1 MKRRLCSLH
10 SLFCLRYVEVGGGNM
25 NVTYKIEKYAHKFNL
40 QADRIDKYT
49 IKLHSPKYA
58 FDSWLVILED
68 KKLKLMHLS
77 KKKFNQKCSYH
88 LQREICAKNWVWILE
103 SVNSHNKYTITR
115 KWNAREN
122 LVDRVMRNYKEGKYE
137 QITRAI

>member
-1 MKRRLCSLH
+1 
-10 SLFCLRYVEVGGGNM
+10 M
-25 NVTYKIEKYAHKFNL
+25 NVTHKIEKHAYKYHLK
-40 QADRIDKYT
+40 ADRLDENT

-58 FDSWLVILED
+58 FDSWLVVLEGN
-68 KKLKLMHLS
+68 KLRLLHLS
-77 KKKFNQKCSYH
+77 KKLFNRKCNYH
-88 LQREICAKNWVWILE
+88 LQRVIYIKNWIWVLE

-137 QITRAI
+137 QLRGTI